1 MAKKAPIPQP
11 YAKPDKIQIRGSEVF
26 SPLRQKWLKATPEER
41 VRQEFIQL
49 LHDHY
54 GYTFDQMDQERKTQH
69 GRGSPRTDIV
79 VYAAPGSK
87 TPIIV
92 VECKAE
98 SVNIQIRD
106 YYQGESYA
114 RATACEFFVTHNQRQ
129 TAIFKL
135 VPGIPGEAV
144 QINDLPKAEE
154 WGDAKRIE
162 AIKNSTRAFSRKE
175 FQDLLFK
182 CHSILRDVHKMEPG
196 RAFDAIS
203 KILFIKMYIERTG
216 TWGTFT
222 TEYLDKRSAVRL
234 PTDKEV
240 HEQLFDQTKKHY
252 ETSEIFSSR
261 DELEVSEETFRR
273 IVKELER
280 FNLSATGDDIKGLAF
295 ERFLGDT
302 FRGELGQFFTPRP
315 IVDFMV
321 ELLDPREGE
330 LICDPAAGSGGFLIR
345 AFEHVRNKISED
357 VQAKKDAFRAATEAE
372 HLKEEVELRKI
383 EDAFIRFNRELDPEQ
398 IDPPSRVRKL
408 AYDSIFGTDAEPRA
422 ARTAKMNMIMHGDG
436 HGGIHYH
443 DGLVDINGIFAER
456 FDLVLTNPP
465 FGQNVGEDQ
474 KFGGSEETRVPND
487 AAYRKRCLERYGEKW
502 EVSHNQTLKRA
513 STKTTILDGFAVGKD
528 KPNRPTEILFLER
541 CIQLLRPGGRMGIV
555 LPDGNLNNPSLS
567 WLRRWAEGNARLLA
581 VVSLPEETFRSSEAT
596 VKASLV
602 FLRRF
607 TEADTMAWEEAWKQA
622 HAKHDGAFNE
632 QRSRLCTEYG
642 PRIATGDSEE
652 LASILQQLVSVGLRR
667 QLPEWKQAE
676 PPPYPRGIGMTSV
689 GKPHWI
695 GDPSDKKRAR
705 ELKKQFEGSWTDE
718 AREKA
723 ETLARELR
731 IALRKVD
738 AAHNDALW
746 REVRELFDYPVF
758 TAAPETVGITSTG
771 AEGPN
776 QLPEVLASY
785 GKFEAWVQAGAKP
798 ELIPEFGQ

>member
-1 MAKKAPIPQP
+1 MAKKKLPPQP
-11 YAKPDKIQIRGSEVF
+11 YAKPDKVQIRGNDIF
-26 SPLRQKWLKATPEER
+26 CPLKGGWRKTTPEER
-41 VRQEFIQL
+41 VRQEFIQH

-54 GYTFDQMDQERKTQH
+54 NYAFEQMDQERKTQH
-69 GRGSPRTDIV
+69 GRKSPRTDIV

-98 SVNIQIRD
+98 SVSIHLRD

-114 RATACEFFVTHNQRQ
+114 RAAGCEFFVTHNQRQ

-135 VPGIPGEAV
+135 VPGTPGEAV
-144 QINDLPKAEE
+144 QINDLPHAED
-154 WGDAKRIE
+154 WGDVKRIE
-162 AIKNSTRAFSRKE
+162 EIKNSTRAFSRKE

-222 TEYLDKRSAVRL
+222 TDYLDKRNAVRL
-234 PTDKEV
+234 PTDKAV

-252 ETSEIFSSR
+252 EVSEIFSGR

-321 ELLDPREGE
+321 DLLDPQEGE
-330 LICDPAAGSGGFLIR
+330 LVCDPAAGSGGFLIR
-345 AFEHVRNKISED
+345 AFEHIRNRISDD
-357 VQAKKDAFRAATEAE
+357 VQAKKDAFRVVTEAKQ
-372 HLKEEVELRKI
+372 LKEDEEIRQI
-383 EDAFIRFNRELDPEQ
+383 EKAFIRFNRELDPEQ
-398 IDPPSRVRKL
+398 TDPPSRVRKL
-408 AYDSIFGTDAEPRA
+408 AYDCIFGTDAEPRA

-443 DGLVDINGIFAER
+443 DGLVDINGVFAGR
-456 FDLVLTNPP
+456 FNVVLTNPP

-487 AAYRKRCLERYGEKW
+487 AAYRKLCRDHYGKDW
-502 EVSHNQTLKRA
+502 EESHNQTLKLA
-513 STKTTILDGFAVGKD
+513 TGKTTILDSFEVGKD

-567 WLRRWAEGNARLLA
+567 WLRRWAEGKARLLA
-581 VVSLPEETFRSSEAT
+581 VVSLPEETFRSAEAT

-607 TEADTMAWEEAWKQA
+607 TESDGVAWEDAWQRS
-622 HAKHDGAFNE
+622 HAKHDSAFNAE
-632 QRSRLCTEYG
+632 RTHICMEYG
-642 PRIATGDSEE
+642 PRIAVGDTAV
-652 LASILQQLVSVGLRR
+652 LAAILQELDALGLRR

-676 PPPYPRGIGMTSV
+676 PPTYPRGVGMTTV
-689 GKPHWI
+689 GKSRWTGEPT
-695 GDPSDKKRAR
+695 DKKLVR
-705 ELKKQFEGSWTDE
+705 ELKKQFEE
-718 AREKA
+718 AWNEEANGKA
-723 ETLARELR
+723 DALQRELR
-731 IALRKVD
+731 SALRKVD
-738 AAHNDALW
+738 AAHNAAVW

-758 TAAPETVGITSTG
+758 TAAPEVVGITSTG

-776 QLPEVLASY
+776 QLPDVLTAY
-785 GKFEAWVQAGAKP
+785 GKFDAWVQAGAKP
-798 ELIPEFGQ
+798 DETPEFGA

>member
-1 MAKKAPIPQP
+1 MAKKKPEPHP
-11 YAKPDKIQIRGSEVF
+11 YTKPDKIRIPGDEIF
-26 SPLRQKWLKATPEER
+26 SPLRQRMLKATPEEC
-41 VRQEFIQL
+41 VRQEFIQH
-49 LHDHY
+49 LHEHY
-54 GYTFDQMDQERKTQH
+54 GYSFEQMDQERKTQH

-98 SVNIQIRD
+98 SVNIHLRD

-114 RATACEFFVTHNQRQ
+114 RATGCEFFVTHNQRQ

-135 VPGIPGEAV
+135 IPGTPGEAV
-144 QINDLPKAEE
+144 QINDLPHAND

-162 AIKNSTRAFSRKE
+162 EIKNSTRAFSRKE

-216 TWGTFT
+216 TWGAFT
-222 TEYLDKRSAVRL
+222 TDYLDKRNAVRL
-234 PTDKEV
+234 PTDKAA
-240 HEQLFDQTKKHY
+240 HEQLFDQTKQHY
-252 ETSEIFSSR
+252 QTSEIFSSR
-261 DELEVSEETFRR
+261 DQLEVSEETFRR

-302 FRGELGQFFTPRP
+302 FRGELGEFFTPRP

-321 ELLDPREGE
+321 DLLDPREND

-345 AFEHVRNKISED
+345 AFEHVRDKISGE
-357 VQAKKDAFRAATEAE
+357 VQAKKDAFRAEIEAKGLE
-372 HLKEEVELRKI
+372 RDEEIRQIEEAFLRY
-383 EDAFIRFNRELDPEQ
+383 NRELDPEQ
-398 IDPPSRVRKL
+398 TDPPSRLRKL
-408 AYDSIFGTDAEPRA
+408 AYDCIFGADAEPRA

-443 DGLVDINGIFAER
+443 DGLVDINGIFAGR

-474 KFGGSEETRVPND
+474 KFGGSEETRVPD
-487 AAYRKRCLERYGEKW
+487 DPAYTRLCLERYGNVW
-502 EVSHNQTLKRA
+502 EVSHNQTLKLA
-513 STKTTILDGFAVGKD
+513 ATKTPILESFEVGKD

-541 CIQLLRPGGRMGIV
+541 CIQLLRPSGRMGIV

-567 WLRRWAEGNARLLA
+567 WLRRWAEGKARLLC
-581 VVSLPEETFRSSEAT
+581 VVSLPEETFRSAGAT

-607 TEADTMAWEEAWKQA
+607 SEADTIEWEDAWKKA
-622 HAKHDGAFNE
+622 HVKHDVVFDN
-632 QRSRLCTEYG
+632 QRSELCISYG
-642 PRIATGDSEE
+642 SRIASGDSPA
-652 LASILQQLVSVGLRR
+652 LASILERLAGIGVFRE
-667 QLPEWKQAE
+667 LPAWKQGA
-676 PPPYPRGIGMTSV
+676 PPPYPRGAGITTV
-689 GKPHWI
+689 GKPRWS
-695 GDPSDKKRAR
+695 GQAADKKRASEIKKEFV
-705 ELKKQFEGSWTDE
+705 ELWEVE
-718 AREKA
+718 ATQKSES
-723 ETLARELR
+723 LHRELR
-731 IALRKVD
+731 AELKKVD
-738 AAHNDALW
+738 AAHNAALW
-746 REVRELFDYPVF
+746 NEVRDLFDYPVF
-758 TAAPETVGITSTG
+758 TSAPETVGITSTG

-776 QLPEVLASY
+776 QLPEVLTAY
-785 GKFEAWVQAGAKP
+785 REFDRWVQSGAKP
-798 ELIPEFGQ
+798 EQQPEFSL